1 MMTMACA
8 NCKKKNAARAKRL
21 TTLDLTDRVEF
32 ESPSDTYAAD
42 GSITR
47 TYAVDYARWAR
58 LKPRGAE
65 PDQFREVEGH
75 TTYIVEVQY
84 DATLAANLK
93 DTHRIA
99 HDDGRFFDILR
110 IENHAPDKLLIVA
123 NDYAA
128 VIVTDGLSYS
138 GTDYD
143 VILRNESV
151 DRPYDQPGER
161 TRRELIA
168 LVRISDFAPGIT
180 AENGTCTV
188 NTRTYRITRV
198 QIPARGDWY
207 RMELADQYGALPTR

>member
-1 MMTMACA
+1 MACA

-32 ESPSDTYAAD
+32 EAPGDTYAAD

-65 PDQFREVEGH
+65 PDQFREIEGH
-75 TTYIVEVQY
+75 TTYSVEVQY

-99 HDDGRFFDILR
+99 HDDGRYFDILR

-123 NDYAA
+123 NDYGA
-128 VIVTDGLSYS
+128 VIVTDGLLHDSVN
-138 GTDYD
+138 YD
-143 VILRNESV
+143 VILRNEKRAQEYTDAGLEKTLQTVALARVSEFSPAFSALNEHCKPSPW
-151 DRPYDQPGER
+151 RAFPSF
-161 TRRELIA
+161 RRLS
-168 LVRISDFAPGIT
+168 R
-180 AENGTCTV
+180 
-188 NTRTYRITRV
+188 R
-198 QIPARGDWY
+198 
-207 RMELADQYGALPTR
+207 